1 MALPMTFRRRKM
13 LREKGDIPD
22 VYQYASCSQGLRTQL
37 LMKLDRLSQI
47 RYPNF
52 DGHQLYSSVLPA
64 LRFDK
69 KVFTLADRGYVE
81 YSADKVEFCSWFMA
95 ENDLDHLLSGLELF
109 LNSSIIREIWVER
122 EKVLRSHAVE
132 EINAAML
139 EDGFGFQFENGMII
153 EIGSEFIHKEVVVP
167 VLGLLSN
174 PKYATVNEEF
184 RKAHDE
190 FRRQDY
196 EDSIHDCCNA
206 FESMGKIIAKEKG
219 WSEVTEKAT
228 AKDIVKALFAHQFIP
243 AYMEQEFT
251 GLRTILESG
260 INTVRNK
267 AGGHGQGPTP
277 RVIDK
282 QVAEFQINQTAAV
295 LKLLAEYNA

>member
-13 LREKGDIPD
+13 LREKGDAPD
-22 VYQYASCSQGLRTQL
+22 VYQYVSCSQGLRIQL
-37 LMKLDRLSQI
+37 LMKLDQLSQI
-47 RYPNF
+47 RYSNF
-52 DGHQLYSSVLPA
+52 DGQQLYSSVLPD

-69 KVFTLADRGYVE
+69 KVFALAERGRYE
-81 YSADKVEFCSWFMA
+81 HSADKVEFCSWFMA
-95 ENDLDHLLSGLELF
+95 ENDLDHFLSGLELF
-109 LNSSIIREIWVER
+109 LNSSLMRTTWQSGVAF
-122 EKVLRSHAVE
+122 RSMTID